1 MVIRLL
7 GYSVAGLF
15 CCWVVLLLSCLVVGL
30 LVLGLHRSDTIRRN
44 LAPSGASHDTNMD
57 LRKHALE
64 AVTLIAAA
72 ILCALVANTVASR
85 ERKIVLVGTYPN
97 ATKVP
102 PPAPETSTAPPM
114 TESAA
119 PTTTAGVPAT
129 GTVIA
134 VPVPTSTT
142 SAAPTMTTA
151 PQAIPTATQPRS
163 PVTSQPTN
171 PATQQPATHQ
181 PSNQATRQP
190 SNPITQPSNPPTQQ
204 PATQPPSNP
213 PPGNAATAS
222 AKYVPH
228 PDKPYIEI
236 GYKDVAALHAGGAL
250 FLDARRTN
258 VYEQGHI
265 AGARPFS
272 VWESDADEKV
282 KGLWEQRQD
291 PKEQALPIVIYCTG
305 GDCED
310 SHMLAQKLW
319 GAQFSNIYVYKDGFP
334 DWQAKGGA
342 VHAGATP

>member
-1 MVIRLL
+1 
-7 GYSVAGLF
+7 
-15 CCWVVLLLSCLVVGL
+15 
-30 LVLGLHRSDTIRRN
+30 
-44 LAPSGASHDTNMD
+44 MD

-85 ERKIVLVGTYPN
+85 ERKLVLVGTYPN

-102 PPAPETSTAPPM
+102 PPAPETATAPPM
-114 TESAA
+114 TESTAVT
-119 PTTTAGVPAT
+119 TTTAAPAT
-129 GTVIA
+129 GTVVS
-134 VPVPTSTT
+134 VPASTTTT
-142 SAAPTMTTA
+142 SAPTTTTTTQQ
-151 PQAIPTATQPRS
+151 PVPTATQPRN
-163 PVTSQPTN
+163 PATPQPGHPATQQPSN
-171 PATQQPATHQ
+171 PATQQPVTQ
-181 PSNQATRQP
+181 QP
-190 SNPITQPSNPPTQQ
+190 SNPQTQQ
-204 PATQPPSNP
+204 PGNP
-213 PPGNAATAS
+213 ATAS
-222 AKYVPH
+222 AKYTPH

-236 GYKDVAALHAGGAL
+236 AYKDVAALYAGGAL

-272 VWESDADEKV
+272 VWESDADDKV

-342 VHAGATP
+342 IHTGAQP